1 MFYKTKQEGWIK
13 TRSSLVSTCNCKMG
27 YSLTINRHTTE
38 NNFQFRLAQPY
49 YIILLPPKIV
59 GDLLGVH
66 GLSIT
71 ALFFLGR
78 PQKNLEGFVWSFL
91 SITGL
96 FRPRAQFLPIRTDLG
111 PWITFLFFSYWKVSG
126 KFNFSLQPMC
136 VEEGRVRVDV
146 YSKRAID
153 CKPKQNITTWFLT
166 CNLYYHN

>member
-96 FRPRAQFLPIRTDLG
+96 LRPRAQFLPIRTDLG

-126 KFNFSLQPMC
+126 KFNFSPYMCWRRARSCWCLVKARDRLQTRTKHYNM
-136 VEEGRVRVDV
+136 
-146 YSKRAID
+146 I
-153 CKPKQNITTWFLT
+153 F
-166 CNLYYHN
+166 NL